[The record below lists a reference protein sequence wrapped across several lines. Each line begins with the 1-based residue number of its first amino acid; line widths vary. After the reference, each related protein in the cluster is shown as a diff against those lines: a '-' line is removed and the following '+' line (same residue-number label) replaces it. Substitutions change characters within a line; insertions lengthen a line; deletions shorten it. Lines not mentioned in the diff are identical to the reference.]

1 MHLTDSFFE
10 QGQRCGAKEPQT
22 AALFSYLRLEDRV
35 PADHPLRTIR
45 TVVDAALAELSRTF
59 DKLYARDG

>member
-1 MHLTDSFFE
+1 MRGE
-10 QGQRCGAKEPQT
+10 EPQT
-22 AALFSYLRLEDRV
+22 AAFFSYLRLEDRI

>member
-1 MHLTDSFFE
+1 MRGE
-10 QGQRCGAKEPQT
+10 EPQT
-22 AALFSYLRLEDRV
+22 AAFFSYLRSEDRV
-35 PADHPLRTIR
+35 PADHPLRTNR